1 MAETKR
7 LFDEILKKGTE
18 TYDSKMAPLTEE
30 EAKSNFSSFFREGRK
45 KQIYLEKQILDN
57 IFRNPSCEALDSIT
71 QMKLEIRAITEKLE
85 AGKEVYKELFGE
97 ELK

>member
-18 TYDSKMAPLTEE
+18 AYDEKMAPLIEE
-30 EAKSNFSSFFREGRK
+30 EAKANCEAFVREGRK
-45 KQIYLEKQILDN
+45 QQITLEKQIIDSLFTRPSCDN
-57 IFRNPSCEALDSIT
+57 IDSIS
-71 QMKLEIRAITEKLE
+71 QMKVRLKAITEKLE

-97 ELK
+97 DLK